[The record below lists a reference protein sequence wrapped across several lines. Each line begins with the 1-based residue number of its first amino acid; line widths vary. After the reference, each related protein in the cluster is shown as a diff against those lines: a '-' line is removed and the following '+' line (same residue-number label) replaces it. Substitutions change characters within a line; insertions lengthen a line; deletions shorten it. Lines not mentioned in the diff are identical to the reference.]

1 MTMRILVT
9 GGAGY
14 IGSHTCKALARA
26 GHEPIVFDNLAY
38 GNADAVR
45 WGPFEQGDILD
56 GARLDEVMQR
66 HRPDLVMHFA
76 AFAYVGESV
85 TDPAKYYRN
94 NVVGSLSLLDAMV
107 RNAVDRIIFSST
119 CATYGVPEQLPIS
132 EDTPQNPINPYG
144 FTKLAVEH
152 ALGDYGRAYGLK
164 WAAMRYFN
172 AAGCDPD
179 GELGEEHEPET
190 HAIPLAIMAALGTG
204 PSFRIF
210 GADYDTPDGTAV
222 RDYIHVSDLAAAH
235 VLGAEYLARGGESQA
250 FNLSTGQGVSVL
262 DIVKS
267 AERAT
272 GRKVPTDMVGRRAG
286 DPPVLYAVA
295 EKANRLLGWTPAF
308 SDIDETI
315 ATAARWFVRRH
326 NKPAQRSSE

>member
-1 MTMRILVT
+1 MMRILVT

-26 GHEPIVFDNLAY
+26 GHEPIVFDNLTN
-38 GNADAVR
+38 GSVDAVK

-56 GARLDEVMQR
+56 GGRLDAVMRR

-85 TDPAKYYRN
+85 NDPAKYYAN
-94 NVVGSLSLLDAMV
+94 NVVGSLSLLDAMR
-107 RNAVDRIIFSST
+107 RNDVGQIIFSST
-119 CATYGVPEQLPIS
+119 CATYGIPDRLPIG

-144 FTKLAVEH
+144 FSKLAVER
-152 ALGDYGRAYGLK
+152 ALADYGRAYGLK

-179 GELGEEHEPET
+179 GDLGEEHDPET
-190 HAIPLAIMAALGTG
+190 HAIPLAIMAAFGTG
-204 PSFRIF
+204 PRFRVF
-210 GADYDTPDGTAV
+210 GTDYETPDGTAV
-222 RDYIHVSDLAAAH
+222 RDYIHVSDLASAH
-235 VLGAEYLARGGESQA
+235 AVGVEYLASGGESQA
-250 FNLSTGQGVSVL
+250 FNLSTGNGVSVS
-262 DIVKS
+262 DIIKA

-272 GRKVPTDMVGRRAG
+272 GRTVPVDLVGRRAG

-295 EKANRLLGWTPAF
+295 EKADRLLGWRPAF
-308 SDIDETI
+308 VDIDETV
-315 ATAARWFVRRH
+315 ATAARWFMRRH
-326 NKPAQRSSE
+326 NEPAKRSSA

>member
-1 MTMRILVT
+1 MMRILVT

-26 GHEPIVFDNLAY
+26 GHEPIVFDNLAN
-38 GNADAVR
+38 GNADAVK
-45 WGPFEQGDILD
+45 WGPLERGDIQDAEQLE
-56 GARLDEVMQR
+56 AVMRR

-85 TDPAKYYRN
+85 NDPAKYYRN
-94 NVVGSLSLLDAMV
+94 NVVGSLALLDAMRRNDV
-107 RNAVDRIIFSST
+107 RQIIFSST
-119 CATYGVPEQLPIS
+119 CATYGIPDRLPIG

-144 FTKLAVEH
+144 FSKLAVER
-152 ALGDYGRAYGLK
+152 ALVDYGHAYGLK

-179 GELGEEHEPET
+179 GDLGEEHDPET

-204 PSFRIF
+204 PRFQIF
-210 GADYDTPDGTAV
+210 GADYETPDGTAI

-235 VLGAEYLARGGESQA
+235 AMAADYLAGGGESQA
-250 FNLSTGQGVSVL
+250 FNLSTGNGVSVS

-272 GRKVPTDMVGRRAG
+272 GRTVPVDLVSRRAG

-295 EKANRLLGWTPAF
+295 EKAGRLLGWRPTF
-308 SDIDETI
+308 LDIDDTV
-315 ATAARWFVRRH
+315 ATAARWFMRRH
-326 NKPAQRSSE
+326 NEPARRSSA